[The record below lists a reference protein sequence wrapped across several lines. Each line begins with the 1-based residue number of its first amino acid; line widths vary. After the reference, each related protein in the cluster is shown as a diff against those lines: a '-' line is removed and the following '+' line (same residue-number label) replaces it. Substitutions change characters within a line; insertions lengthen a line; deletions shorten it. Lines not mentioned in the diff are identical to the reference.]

1 MRNLPP
7 FGGERPADVIT
18 GRHDT
23 DEALYQAVQQVLEQ
37 SAGAWSAGRLDAF
50 MECYENSPDTVYL
63 SSTQVVYGYND
74 IRSMYAQRLTGTEP
88 IPPLNMALLHVSRLG
103 AKHALAIGR
112 FTLGN
117 GQPVESRSGVWSLV
131 LHDTGAGWRI
141 RADHTS

>member
-1 MRNLPP
+1 MS
-7 FGGERPADVIT
+7 

-23 DEALYQAVQQVLEQ
+23 DEALYQAIQHVLEQ
-37 SAGAWSAGRLDAF
+37 SAGAWSAGKLDAF

-63 SSTQVVYGYND
+63 SSSQVVHGYND
-74 IRSMYAQRLTGTEP
+74 IRAMYAQRLSGTEP
-88 IPPLNMALLHVSRLG
+88 IQPLNMTLLHVSRLG
-103 AKHALAIGR
+103 MQHALAIGR

-117 GQPVESRSGVWSLV
+117 DTRSGVWSLV